1 MLAFPPSITP
11 FLMALD
17 LTGTPMKLLLT
28 ALSLGLPLLLTS
40 RAVAQTPGDDFD
52 AAVDAF
58 FDRYFEFHPTVA
70 AGAGLHEYDARLGP
84 RDTGSIRAWLSDLE
98 AFEERFSAMDS
109 TSLSESQ
116 RLDRELVLREIRGER
131 FWLEEVGTW
140 REDPRYY
147 AGQWDLTLLLLLDYA
162 PLAER
167 MRAIVSRLE
176 RFPDLVAAARANV
189 QDPPRPFV
197 ETALITY
204 RGWPRFLE
212 NELTQALAGV
222 EDPELQARF
231 ATARDSAAAAITT
244 YREYLET
251 EVLPS
256 ADGEFAL
263 GAGRYSRMNSLLAGL
278 DIPIDRLKVIGEA
291 ELVRLQ
297 GLADSL
303 AGVIAPGIP
312 AERRVAAAFDT
323 LAQDRPNADSIVA
336 TAAQV
341 IDSLEA
347 FVREAELGTVLEG
360 DVEVREIPPFA
371 RTNFAYIWIPGPF
384 EETVNTGFYFIQ
396 PVEDEWSEAVVREF
410 LSRNNDWA
418 ILNTSAHE
426 AYPGHYHHFNHVN
439 RSPTETQRLLTA
451 YVTTEGWAHYIEELS
466 WRHGLAG
473 GDPRLGLAAVQDAL
487 LRVVRFLASIGLHT
501 EGMTVDEAETMFR
514 TIAYQDSVNARQQAL
529 RGTYDPE
536 YLNYTLGKLMIR
548 ELKDRVR
555 TAAEERGEEFNLA
568 DFHDAF
574 MSQGAPPV
582 AWIGRRL
589 LADPDWQPLADGGD
603 QPDPR

>member
-1 MLAFPPSITP
+1 
-11 FLMALD
+11 
-17 LTGTPMKLLLT
+17 MKLLLP
-28 ALSLGLPLLLTS
+28 ALSLGLPFLLTVS
-40 RAVAQTPGDDFD
+40 AAAQTPRDDFD

-58 FDRYFEFHPTVA
+58 FERYFEFYPTVA

-84 RDTGSIRAWLSDLE
+84 RDTGAIQAWLSDLE

-109 TSLSESQ
+109 TSLTAAQ
-116 RLDRELVLREIRGER
+116 GLDRELILREIRGER

-140 REDPRYY
+140 RKDPRYY
-147 AGQWDLTLLLLLDYA
+147 ANQWDLTLLLLLDYA
-162 PLAER
+162 PLEER

-189 QDPPRPFV
+189 QDLPRPFV

-212 NELTQALAGV
+212 DDLTQALAGV

-231 ATARDSAAAAITT
+231 AAARDSAAAAISA
-244 YREYLET
+244 YREHLEA

-263 GAGRYSRMNSLLAGL
+263 GAERYRSMNSLLAGL

-323 LAQDRPNADSIVA
+323 LAQDRPAADSIVA

-341 IDSLEA
+341 IDSLKS
-347 FVREAELGTVLEG
+347 FVRENGLGTVLEG

-396 PVEDEWSEAVVREF
+396 PVEKDWSEAVVLE
-410 LSRNNDWA
+410 
-418 ILNTSAHE
+418 
-426 AYPGHYHHFNHVN
+426 
-439 RSPTETQRLLTA
+439 
-451 YVTTEGWAHYIEELS
+451 
-466 WRHGLAG
+466 
-473 GDPRLGLAAVQDAL
+473 
-487 LRVVRFLASIGLHT
+487 
-501 EGMTVDEAETMFR
+501 
-514 TIAYQDSVNARQQAL
+514 
-529 RGTYDPE
+529 
-536 YLNYTLGKLMIR
+536 
-548 ELKDRVR
+548 
-555 TAAEERGEEFNLA
+555 
-568 DFHDAF
+568 
-574 MSQGAPPV
+574 
-582 AWIGRRL
+582 
-589 LADPDWQPLADGGD
+589 
-603 QPDPR
+603 